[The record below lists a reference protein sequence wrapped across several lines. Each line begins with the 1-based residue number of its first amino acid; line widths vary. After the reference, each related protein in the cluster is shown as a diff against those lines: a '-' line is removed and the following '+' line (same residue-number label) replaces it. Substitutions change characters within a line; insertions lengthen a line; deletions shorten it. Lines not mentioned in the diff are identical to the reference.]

1 MNGDHHPNEQSGPS
15 LDRDMALL
23 SAARQALSKVF
34 VGQGET
40 VDQLLVCLFASG
52 HALIEGA
59 PGLGKTLLV
68 RTMADV
74 GGLKFS
80 RIQFTPDLMPA
91 DITGTMVLAHDESG
105 KPSTRFQ
112 AGPLFGQLVLADE
125 INRATPKTQSA
136 LLEAMQEKTVTVA
149 GNEYPMQK
157 PFHVFAT
164 QNPFEMEGTYSLPE
178 AQIDRFLFK
187 VIIDYPSERVLEEI
201 LDQTTGAHVPQ
212 AEKVLTPADILRI
225 QHLVREVPM
234 AEHVR
239 KTIVR
244 FVRATLPQLSE
255 NEPAIRRYVRFGIS
269 PRGAQAVV
277 LAAKS
282 RALLSGRYNVSLDD
296 VRASVLPALRHRFQL
311 NFEGMAE
318 GVSAEQLLLETF
330 ERHARSVASV

>member
-136 LLEAMQEKTVTVA
+136 LLEAMQEGTVTVA
-149 GNEYPMQK
+149 GETHALPR
-157 PFHVFAT
+157 PFLVIAT
-164 QNPFEMEGTYSLPE
+164 QNPIELDGTYLLPE
-178 AQIDRFLFK
+178 AQLDRFFFK
-187 VIIDYPSERVLEEI
+187 VNLDYPGPDTLRQVLDVHRVDDVGEPQQVLAADEVLKLQELRANIAVPSQVVERV
-201 LDQTTGAHVPQ
+201 
-212 AEKVLTPADILRI
+212 
-225 QHLVREVPM
+225 VRLLHASQPGSVTAPTEWRE
-234 AEHVR
+234 AS
-239 KTIVR
+239 
-244 FVRATLPQLSE
+244 QL
-255 NEPAIRRYVRFGIS
+255 GIS
-269 PRGAQAVV
+269 PRGGQMLIRAAQAH
-277 LAAKS
+277 AFI
-282 RALLSGRYNVSLDD
+282 SGRFHASYED
-296 VRASVLPALRHRFQL
+296 VEAVLVPTLGHRIRLTYRADARD
-311 NFEGMAE
+311 AD
-318 GVSAEQLLLETF
+318 ATDLLLGLW
-330 ERHARSVASV
+330 RHVG

>member
-1 MNGDHHPNEQSGPS
+1 
-15 LDRDMALL
+15 
-23 SAARQALSKVF
+23 
-34 VGQGET
+34 
-40 VDQLLVCLFASG
+40 
-52 HALIEGA
+52 
-59 PGLGKTLLV
+59 
-68 RTMADV
+68 
-74 GGLKFS
+74 
-80 RIQFTPDLMPA
+80 
-91 DITGTMVLAHDESG
+91 
-105 KPSTRFQ
+105 
-112 AGPLFGQLVLADE
+112 
-125 INRATPKTQSA
+125 
-136 LLEAMQEKTVTVA
+136 
-149 GNEYPMQK
+149 
-157 PFHVFAT
+157 
-164 QNPFEMEGTYSLPE
+164 
-178 AQIDRFLFK
+178 
-187 VIIDYPSERVLEEI
+187 YPSERVLEEI